1 MDERSAIDLNP
12 EMSPGS
18 QEVFTRVRLL
28 VVAGLV
34 VAMLAA
40 ALIVG

>member
-28 VVAGLV
+28 LVAGLV